1 MSPHHFARLTK
12 NPRISE
18 KEREAEARVE
28 ASIKHIV
35 AVIAVPFKKIMGK

>member
-1 MSPHHFARLTK
+1 MSPHHFAKLTK

-18 KEREAEARVE
+18 TERLAEERVE
-28 ASIKHIV
+28 TSIKHIV